1 MEDVTGL
8 KHTTED
14 MDVCDLR
21 VAYVVEERS
30 YRGEAEL

>member
-14 MDVCDLR
+14 MDVLR
-21 VAYVVEERS
+21 GTKSYDVALS
-30 YRGEAEL
+30 FCQFSI